1 MGLCQN
7 KKTKKKDLR
16 QNTDESNSITL
27 AATIACPFAATDDDK
42 VLTNELFFI
51 EKKDLIV
58 QDHKNHVKLYY
69 APAPF

>member
-27 AATIACPFAATDDDK
+27 AATIACLFAATDDDK
-42 VLTNELFFI
+42 VLTNELYLS
-51 EKKDLIV
+51 KKR
-58 QDHKNHVKLYY
+58 
-69 APAPF
+69 A

>member
-42 VLTNELFFI
+42 VLTNELFLS
-51 EKKDLIV
+51 KKR
-58 QDHKNHVKLYY
+58 
-69 APAPF
+69 A